1 MQSSA
6 TISGDNVM
14 STKMNL
20 PRILAGGLLAGLVMN
35 VGEGV
40 LHAVILANESQ
51 LLYENL
57 HVPLPEAASNIS
69 FLVAATFLLGISAVW
84 VYAAIRPRFGAGP
97 RTAVIAGLLVWG
109 LAHVWSGFYL
119 SNGYAGIMPAN
130 LAWLPVLWGLFEA
143 PLATLAGAALYKE

>member
-1 MQSSA
+1 
-6 TISGDNVM
+6 M
-14 STKMNL
+14 SPKMNL
-20 PRILAGGLLAGLVMN
+20 PRILAGGLLAGLIMN

-40 LHAVILANESQ
+40 LHGVVLANESG

-57 HVPLPEAASNIS
+57 HVPAPDAASNLPLLI
-69 FLVAATFLLGISAVW
+69 VATFLLGTGAVW

-119 SNGYAGIMPAN
+119 GNGYAGIMPAN
-130 LAWLPVLWGLFEA
+130 LAWFPVLWGLFEA